1 MMKDYKKTFWILAMM
16 ILLLGITN
24 IAQAEPSIELKKYTN
39 GLHINSPTGPEIQVG
54 DEVVW
59 QYVVT
64 NTGDTTL
71 SDISVTD
78 SDPEVMVTC
87 PANTLL
93 SGESMICEGTG
104 TAEATAPD
112 EPYQNT
118 GYVNAVDPDD
128 PGGTPVTDDNVS
140 SYTGVNAETNGD
152 TDEDTDGDEISDDDD
167 QCPNSNVDTTVV
179 IAGCD
184 SSVSNVLFDTGCT
197 MNDLIAQCADDAKN
211 HGKFVSCVA
220 KLTNYWKKHKLI
232 KVKEKGSVQSC
243 AAKSDIP

>member
-39 GLHINSPTGPEIQVG
+39 GLHIDSPTGPEIQVG
-54 DEVVW
+54 DAVVW

-104 TAEATAPD
+104 TAIEG
-112 EPYQNT
+112 PYQNT
-118 GYVNAVDPDD
+118 GYVNALDPDD
-128 PGGTPVTDDNVS
+128 PESTPVTDDNVS
-140 SYTGVNAETNGD
+140 SYTGINGETNGD
-152 TDEDTDGDEISDDDD
+152 TDEDTDGDGISDDED
-167 QCPNSNVDTTVV
+167 QCIEPNADMTIV

-184 SSVSNVLFDTGCT
+184 SGVSNILFDTGCT

-211 HGKFVSCVA
+211 HGKFVSCVT

-232 KVKEKGSVQSC
+232 SGKEKGSVQSC
-243 AAKSDIP
+243 AAQSDIP